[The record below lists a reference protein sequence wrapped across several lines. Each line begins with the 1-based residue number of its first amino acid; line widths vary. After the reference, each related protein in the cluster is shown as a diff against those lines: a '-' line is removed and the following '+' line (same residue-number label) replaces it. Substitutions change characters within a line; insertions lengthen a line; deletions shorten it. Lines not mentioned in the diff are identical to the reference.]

1 MELPLRW
8 DDIRRR
14 KFGDRLSCSGF
25 GHLKFEMPVRHSSG
39 DVKEAVGYKRG
50 EFWAEVGSLE
60 SLMLRWCFKST
71 IDKITK
77 RVNVDRGEG

>member
-14 KFGDRLSCSGF
+14 KFGDRLPCSGF

-39 DVKEAVGYKRG
+39 DVREAVGYKRG
-50 EFWAEVGSLE
+50 EFWAEDRKFGI
-60 SLMLRWCFKST
+60 
-71 IDKITK
+71 ID
-77 RVNVDRGEG
+77 VEMVFQVDNR